1 MSEDDSTDWIDTAA
15 PFLTRFED
23 NLRCPICRELL
34 VRAPSMTECGHTF
47 CGECIMRHF
56 NSSEKCPVCRSS
68 IQRGKLRKNKAIGDL
83 VDLWQSGVR
92 GALLELVTSIKTP
105 HPHISNDHEVEVI
118 SDSDNETS
126 NSPNSEAPEALSN
139 NERIPEGHA
148 VCPVCSKVLPIAEI
162 QTSHISKCL
171 DQSPAPSSSPYSGS
185 EGPSQAKRRK
195 RAVFGQEFPESK
207 LSVPHFHSMNDTK
220 LRAKA
225 KEAGLSIKGSRQRI
239 ISRYVEWLTVWNA
252 SVGDKHPRS
261 IANLRRHI
269 MEWDKAQDRI
279 GDGAP
284 NLKSLDAQA
293 WSQQNNDSFTSLIA
307 KARTNKKATPHDSNA
322 TSEIPNNEVSTG
334 PSGSNL

>member
-1 MSEDDSTDWIDTAA
+1 MSEDDSTDWINSAA
-15 PFLTRFED
+15 PSLSRFED

-68 IQRGKLRKNKAIGDL
+68 IQRGRLRRNKAIGDL
-83 VDLWQSGVR
+83 TDLWQSGVR
-92 GALLELVTSIKTP
+92 ARLLKLATKPKTARLQM
-105 HPHISNDHEVEVI
+105 SNNDIVEVI
-118 SDSDNETS
+118 GDSDNDIVNTL
-126 NSPNSEAPEALSN
+126 NSEVSETTPKPQD
-139 NERIPEGHA
+139 IPEGYA

-162 QTSHISKCL
+162 QTSHIMKCL
-171 DQSPAPSSSPYSGS
+171 DQSSEPPASSHSLSGA
-185 EGPSQAKRRK
+185 PPPAKRRN

-207 LSVPHFHSMNDTK
+207 LSVPHFPSLNDTK

-225 KEAGLSIKGSRQRI
+225 KEAGLSTKGSRQRI

-261 IANLRRHI
+261 IANLRRH
-269 MEWDKAQDRI
+269 MMDWDQAQDRI
-279 GDGAP
+279 GEGAP

-293 WSQQNNDSFTSLIA
+293 WSQQNIDSFAFLIA
-307 KARTNKKATPHDSNA
+307 KARTNRKT
-322 TSEIPNNEVSTG
+322 TSLSTEPSEKNEFS
-334 PSGSNL
+334 PKSPESQI